1 MRAKVPNEHHPRL
14 RLGLD
19 LGTNSIGWVLYVLD
33 DSDSPEPIS
42 LLDGGVLIHT
52 DGRNPK
58 NRTSNASYR
67 REKRGMRRNRDRMI
81 GRRQRLVKT
90 LHELSLLPTDE
101 AGRNASQD
109 LDPWCL
115 RAEGLDRRLEEHEL
129 GVALMSFVD
138 RRGFKSNRK
147 TDGGEDGLIRK
158 AVSEQR
164 NRIQQSDA
172 RTLGEYLWRRK
183 TRGQPIRAN
192 LENGLYPDRAMIKD
206 ELKAIRAAQE
216 PHHPQI
222 TPQDWEGIVDTVL
235 FQRELR
241 PVERGYCTLL
251 PDHKRINKAHPLF
264 QRFRIWQE
272 VVNLRVAPPNQESRS
287 LTTEERERLVGKLL
301 ETKDRTFDQIVAFLG
316 LPEGTRINMSSNRE
330 KIDGDQTGVKLRN
343 AKCFG
348 KAGWATLSLDDQQ
361 DLVERLIEE
370 TDHQQLVT
378 WLEERFGL
386 GEEAATH
393 VASAR
398 LPLGTGHLS
407 KVTIERLLPH
417 LSAGLRYNEAV
428 EAAGLGHH
436 SNRHAS
442 GSEDELPYYGT
453 VLSQAVGGDPAGYS
467 KPEQHGRL
475 ANPTAHIALGQVRK
489 LFNAIV
495 DEHGKPYE
503 VVVELARE
511 LKQNEQQRRED
522 QERQKRN
529 RERNERLRST
539 ASDAGYSNLSGKDME
554 KLRLWDEQGKPN
566 ERICPF
572 TGESLSME
580 RVLSSITEVDHL
592 LPYSRCLDNSMNNKV
607 VVMAAANQE
616 KGKRTPFEAWGHD
629 NERYDAI
636 VARARLLPA
645 GKEWRFEENA
655 MERLEQDDRF
665 LDRQLNEN
673 RYLSRLVRDYL
684 EVAVPH
690 NRIWVTPGRMTA
702 KLRRDWGLD
711 SILSGSGEAR
721 KNREDHRHHMVDA
734 AVIGMTSRS
743 LLRNIA
749 TASGRGECLENIATA
764 ELPWQGYR
772 SDVSELVNRCVVRHR
787 PNHFTALKDK
797 EKLRLAG
804 RDVTSG
810 ALHNDT
816 AYGIVWD
823 SEGNPKRDEKGNF
836 VLIETKSLDSLT
848 EKRLDDVRDHTL
860 RDQLKA
866 LWSQIKADNPGNSEQ
881 SVQKTF
887 AEEALKQL
895 HVRRARVFLK
905 LGEDSVVFIRDKGG
919 HRYKAYKT
927 DGNAY
932 MDVWLLPDGK
942 THGETVSRFNA
953 NQADYGSLVKDQHPT
968 AKKLMRLH
976 VNDMVALGE
985 GSERRIYRV
994 QQMSGQRVVLVEH
1007 LQAGKAKETA
1017 SISKQATRVLI
1028 EGLRKVS
1035 VDVLGRVRD
1044 GGPFDSDG
1052 WGKIGKT

>member
-1 MRAKVPNEHHPRL
+1 
-14 RLGLD
+14 
-19 LGTNSIGWVLYVLD
+19 
-33 DSDSPEPIS
+33 
-42 LLDGGVLIHT
+42 
-52 DGRNPK
+52 
-58 NRTSNASYR
+58 
-67 REKRGMRRNRDRMI
+67 MI
-81 GRRQRLVKT
+81 
-90 LHELSLLPTDE
+90 E
-101 AGRNASQD
+101 
-109 LDPWCL
+109 
-115 RAEGLDRRLEEHEL
+115 
-129 GVALMSFVD
+129 
-138 RRGFKSNRK
+138 
-147 TDGGEDGLIRK
+147 
-158 AVSEQR
+158 
-164 NRIQQSDA
+164 
-172 RTLGEYLWRRK
+172 
-183 TRGQPIRAN
+183 
-192 LENGLYPDRAMIKD
+192 D
-206 ELKAIRAAQE
+206 ELNAIRAAQK

-222 TPQDWEGIVDTVL
+222 TPQDWKGIVDTVL

-251 PDHKRINKAHPLF
+251 PDHKRIDKAHPLF

-287 LTTEERERLVGKLL
+287 LTTEERERLVGNLL
-301 ETKDRTFDQIVAFLG
+301 ESKDHTFGQIVAFLG

-361 DLVERLIEE
+361 DLVEGLIEK

-378 WLEERFGL
+378 WLEKRFGL

-442 GSEDELPYYGT
+442 GNEDKLPYYGT

-475 ANPTAHIALGQVRK
+475 ANPRVHIALGQVRK

-522 QERQKRN
+522 KKSQKEN
-529 RERNERLRST
+529 RERNERLRS
-539 ASDAGYSNLSGKDME
+539 AAFDAGHSNLSGKDMGR
-554 KLRLWDEQGKPN
+554 LRLWDEQGKPN

-572 TGESLSME
+572 TGESLSIE
-580 RVLSSITEVDHL
+580 SVLSPETEVDHL
-592 LPYSRCLDNSMNNKV
+592 LPGCRSLDISMNNKV

-645 GKEWRFEENA
+645 EKEWRFKENA

-665 LDRQLNEN
+665 LDRQLNEH
-673 RYLSRLVRDYL
+673 RYLSRLVSDYL

-721 KNREDHRHHMVDA
+721 KNRKDHRHHMVDA
-734 AVIGMTSRS
+734 AVVGMTSRS

-749 TASGRGECLENIATA
+749 TASGRDECLENIATA

-797 EKLRLAG
+797 ETLRLAG

-816 AYGIVWD
+816 AYGIVRD
-823 SEGNPKRDEKGNF
+823 SEGKPKRDENGKF
-836 VLIETKSLDSLT
+836 ILIETKSLDSLT
-848 EKRLDDVRDHTL
+848 EKRLDDVRDRKL
-860 RDQLKA
+860 RDELKD

-895 HVRRARVFLK
+895 NVRRVRVFL
-905 LGEDSVVFIRDKGG
+905 
-919 HRYKAYKT
+919 
-927 DGNAY
+927 
-932 MDVWLLPDGK
+932 
-942 THGETVSRFNA
+942 
-953 NQADYGSLVKDQHPT
+953 
-968 AKKLMRLH
+968 RLR
-976 VNDMVALGE
+976 G
-985 GSERRIYRV
+985 R
-994 QQMSGQRVVLVEH
+994 
-1007 LQAGKAKETA
+1007 AG
-1017 SISKQATRVLI
+1017 R
-1028 EGLRKVS
+1028 
-1035 VDVLGRVRD
+1035 
-1044 GGPFDSDG
+1044 
-1052 WGKIGKT
+1052 